1 MNTINLLIEELK
13 KLNIENPSINSLLA
27 LASGAKKEQNSSDF
41 KVNRLEKDKSIAIN
55 LLQVSVEDLNKRNE
69 EIVEKNR
76 LLELQTSEIEAKNT
90 KLELQQI
97 QLKATTELL
106 RENLRS
112 LEISYE
118 ELEQFSFIASHDLK
132 TPLRSITS
140 FAQLLEKRYSHILDE
155 NAKIYLKFIVDGA
168 NKMNDIVNDLVEFS
182 KTNDKNAHFSPT
194 DLNEV
199 VDAALFNLQK
209 NIDDTKAVV
218 LTEKLPVLHIYKT
231 GMVHLFQNLLDNSL
245 KFAQKDKIPKITINV
260 AKTDDCW
267 MFTVQDNGLGLEEN
281 FQQKAFQPFQRIS
294 NLEKPGT
301 GMGLAICKK
310 IVQIHGG
317 DIWYNSKVGEGSSFN
332 FTIKQKYLAA
342 TG

>member
-1 MNTINLLIEELK
+1 MNNINILLEELK
-13 KLNIENPSINSLLA
+13 SLNTENHDIERLLA
-27 LASGAKKEQNSSDF
+27 LATTVKKEQNVNDF
-41 KVNRLEKDKSIAIN
+41 KLNRLEKDRSIAIN
-55 LLQVSVEDLNKRNE
+55 LLQASVEDLNKRNE
-69 EIVEKNR
+69 EITEKNR

-97 QLKATTELL
+97 QLKATTEQL

-140 FAQLLEKRYSHILDE
+140 FTQLLEKRYSHVLDE
-155 NAKIYLKFIVDGA
+155 NAKTYLKFIVDGT
-168 NKMNDIVNDLVEFS
+168 NKMNNIVNDLVEFS
-182 KTNDKNAHFSPT
+182 KTNDKNAHFSAT

-199 VDAALFNLQK
+199 VNTVLFNLQK
-209 NIDDTKAVV
+209 SIDDTKAVI
-218 LTEKLPVLHIYKT
+218 LTQKLPVLHIYKT

-245 KFAQKDKIPKITINV
+245 KFAQKDKAPKIKIN
-260 AKTDDCW
+260 AEKTDDCW
-267 MFTVQDNGLGLEEN
+267 MFTIEDNGLGLEED
-281 FQQKAFQPFQRIS
+281 FQKKAFQPFQRIS

-317 DIWYNSKVGEGSSFN
+317 DIWYSSKVGEGSSFN